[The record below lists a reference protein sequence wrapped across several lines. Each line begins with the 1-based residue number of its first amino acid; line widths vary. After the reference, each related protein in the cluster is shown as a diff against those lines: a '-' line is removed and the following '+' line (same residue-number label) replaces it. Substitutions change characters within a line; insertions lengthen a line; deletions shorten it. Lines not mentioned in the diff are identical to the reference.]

1 MKRYILSLVMI
12 CSSIVGANAMD
23 YETARKEALYLTDKM
38 AYELNLNDQQYEDA
52 YEINLDYLLS
62 VRTAEDVTG
71 AYLDYRLTDFRHILY
86 DWQWNLF
93 YAADYFLR
101 PLAWHRGGWFFPI
114 YSIYDRGYF
123 FFHHPHVYLSYRGGH
138 GHMHFH
144 DGFYVHRRPM
154 WEGGMRGS
162 ERGRID
168 HIAGRNGVRSN
179 YVQGRGM
186 NGHPGETRTMRR
198 SETRSGSMERGRN
211 GVMGRSTDRQRSG
224 VEHNRGG
231 IEHSRSSVE
240 RGRSSVERGR
250 SGVERNRSTVE
261 HSRSSVENNRSG
273 MSQRQHGNS
282 FSGSSTRSTFGG
294 SRGNTGSSRGMTRGG
309 SSIGSSSTRGGSHS
323 TGGNFHSSSSTRG
336 GSHGGGGGHAGGGRR
351 GR

>member
-1 MKRYILSLVMI
+1 MKRYILSLAMI
-12 CSSIVGANAMD
+12 CSCILGANAMD
-23 YETARKEALYLTDKM
+23 YETAREEALYLTDKM

-62 VRTAEDVTG
+62 VRTAEDVAG

-114 YSIYDRGYF
+114 YTIYDRGHF
-123 FFHHPHVYLSYRGGH
+123 FFHHPHVYLSYHGGH

-154 WEGGMRGS
+154 WEGGMRGP
-162 ERGRID
+162 ERGRIE

-179 YVQGRGM
+179 YVQGRGV
-186 NGHPGETRTMRR
+186 NGHPGETRSMRR
-198 SETRSGSMERGRN
+198 SETRSGNVERGRI
-211 GVMGRSTDRQRSG
+211 GSTRGSSTRS
-224 VEHNRGG
+224 
-231 IEHSRSSVE
+231 SSVE
-240 RGRSSVERGR
+240 RGRNGIMGRSSETTTTRSRSVESGR
-250 SGVERNRSTVE
+250 SIVSP
-261 HSRSSVENNRSG
+261 
-273 MSQRQHGNS
+273 RQHGNS
-282 FSGSSTRSTFGG
+282 FSGSSTRST
-294 SRGNTGSSRGMTRGG
+294 SGSSRGTVGSSRGSMRGG
-309 SSIGSSSTRGGSHS
+309 SSFGSPSTRSSSTPGGSSFRSSGSSRGGVSH
-323 TGGNFHSSSSTRG
+323 GG
-336 GSHGGGGGHAGGGRR
+336 GSHGGGSHGGGRG